1 MLRDESGKLFVTNL
15 IIYEFYMD
23 NYLELWYSKN
33 EKEIDKNKHII
44 MLDLEPKDLD
54 KLSQNDKAVKK
65 YMEEIT
71 RVNEEPEFREYM
83 SAEEDNRKIEN
94 SLKEEWLQQGI
105 EKGLEQGLEIG
116 SKEASLN
123 IAKELLNMGMKK
135 EDIIEATGLDIRE
148 LEQL

>member
-1 MLRDESGKLFVTNL
+1 MLV
-15 IIYEFYMD
+15 
-23 NYLELWYSKN
+23 
-33 EKEIDKNKHII
+33 
-44 MLDLEPKDLD
+44 LEPKDLD
-54 KLSQNDKAVKK
+54 KLSQNDKVVKK

-71 RVNEEPEFREYM
+71 RVNEEPESREYM
-83 SAEEDNRKIEN
+83 SAEEDNKKKEN
-94 SLKEEWLQQGI
+94 SLKAEWLQQGI

-116 SKEASLN
+116 SKEASLK

>member
-23 NYLELWYSKN
+23 NYLELWCSKN

-44 MLDLEPKDLD
+44 ILVLEPKDLD
-54 KLSQNDKAVKK
+54 KLSQNDKVVKK

-94 SLKEEWLQQGI
+94 SLKAEWLQQGI

-116 SKEASLN
+116 SKEASLK

>member
-1 MLRDESGKLFVTNL
+1 MLV
-15 IIYEFYMD
+15 
-23 NYLELWYSKN
+23 
-33 EKEIDKNKHII
+33 
-44 MLDLEPKDLD
+44 LEPKDLD
-54 KLSQNDKAVKK
+54 KLSQNDKVVKK

-71 RVNEEPEFREYM
+71 RVNEEPESREYM

-94 SLKEEWLQQGI
+94 SLKAEWLQQGI

-116 SKEASLN
+116 SKEASLK

>member
-1 MLRDESGKLFVTNL
+1 
-15 IIYEFYMD
+15 
-23 NYLELWYSKN
+23 
-33 EKEIDKNKHII
+33 
-44 MLDLEPKDLD
+44 
-54 KLSQNDKAVKK
+54 
-65 YMEEIT
+65 MEEIT

-116 SKEASLN
+116 SKEASLK